1 MTSFC
6 TIQRRTILVRVELL
20 ERAKS
25 AAIATAQIAG
35 KSSVLLTIQL
45 MGMFRYTGA
54 ESGFMFESGRLLH
67 TYT

>member
-1 MTSFC
+1 
-6 TIQRRTILVRVELL
+6 VRVELL